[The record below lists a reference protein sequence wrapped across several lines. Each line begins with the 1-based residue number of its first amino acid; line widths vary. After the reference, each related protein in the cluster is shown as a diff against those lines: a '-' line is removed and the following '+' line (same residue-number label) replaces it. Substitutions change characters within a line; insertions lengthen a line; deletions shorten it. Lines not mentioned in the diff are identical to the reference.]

1 MRSSLALL
9 PLLLAAC
16 TATSTAL
23 QTAATAQDSLYARSF
38 GAARPA
44 TLLVVLHGDAPT
56 AKPGYQYAFSETLAA
71 HIPNSRVVALLR
83 PGYEDPQGNRSPG
96 ERGLTTGDNYTPDRL
111 DAVSASLRKLRARYP
126 DARLVLIGH
135 SGGAAMAADLA
146 GTRPELIDGLL
157 LAACPCS
164 LPEWR
169 RYMKTRLP
177 AAPFDQPVQSLD
189 PLQTVG
195 GAQLDLRAALVV
207 GADDPI
213 TPPKFSRAYAEALAL
228 RGIATDYRVLPGKG
242 HEILDD
248 PEVLSAA
255 ERIAAALPRKG

>member
-16 TATSTAL
+16 ATTSTAP
-23 QTAATAQDSLYARSF
+23 QAARPAAELYARSF
-38 GAARPA
+38 GTARPV
-44 TLLVVLHGDAPT
+44 TLLVVLHGDAPAT
-56 AKPGYQYAFSETLAA
+56 NPGYQYDFAQALAA
-71 HIPNSRVVALLR
+71 RIPNSRVVALLR

-111 DAVSASLRKLRARYP
+111 DAVSDSLRRLRARYP
-126 DARLVLIGH
+126 RARLVLIGH

-146 GTRPELIDGLL
+146 GTRPELVDGLL

-169 RYMKTRLP
+169 QHMKARLP
-177 AAPFDQPVQSLD
+177 AAPFDQPVHSLD

-213 TPPKFSRAYAEALAL
+213 TPPRFSRAYAEALAL
-228 RGIATDYRVLPGKG
+228 RGIATDYRVIPGKG

-255 ERIAAALPRKG
+255 ERLAAALPKKG

>member
-9 PLLLAAC
+9 PLLLAGC
-16 TATSTAL
+16 TATSIAP
-23 QTAATAQDSLYARSF
+23 QVAQPATELYARSF
-38 GAARPA
+38 GAEHPA

-56 AKPGYQYAFSETLAA
+56 EKPGYQYDFARTLAA
-71 HIPNSRVVALLR
+71 RIPESRVVALLR
-83 PGYEDPQGNRSPG
+83 PGYEDPDGNRSPG
-96 ERGLTTGDNYTPDRL
+96 DRGLTTGDNYTLDRL
-111 DAVSASLRKLRARYP
+111 DAVSDSLRRLRARYP
-126 DARLVLIGH
+126 HARLILIGH

-169 RYMKTRLP
+169 QHMKARMP
-177 AAPFDQPVQSLD
+177 SAPFDQPVRSLD

-195 GAQLDLRAALVV
+195 GAPLDLRAALIV

-255 ERIAAALPRKG
+255 ERLAAALPRKG